1 MRGGKDPGDRR
12 YEEHRRHLTRV
23 YAGLLPWSLCFVV
36 FGLVP
41 LIAAFALSF
50 YDMNP
55 LRPDRTHWVG
65 LSNYAHALGS
75 PAFWHALRTT
85 AIFVVGTLPVT
96 LALAYVVAALL
107 SRLKRHEAFFRA
119 AIFFPATLS
128 MVVISL
134 VFKSLY
140 AEQGLLNGW
149 LASLGFQSVHWLQD
163 PRLAL
168 PSIMA
173 MDVWASVGY
182 FAILILAG
190 RKTLPPEQLEAARLE
205 GMRALEIER
214 RIVLPH
220 VRPVI
225 LFVVLLN
232 TIRSFQIFIEVF
244 VLTRGG
250 PLDSTL
256 TLVYHLY
263 ERAFY
268 HFEMGYACAIAYILL
283 CLVGLILLVQRRLIA
298 RAPAEAPVEAPA

>member
-1 MRGGKDPGDRR
+1 VSERRGGWAAPI
-12 YEEHRRHLTRV
+12 
-23 YAGLLPWSLCFVV
+23 AGLTPWSLCFAV

-41 LIAAFALSF
+41 LFTALLLSF
-50 YDMNP
+50 FDMNP
-55 LRPDRTHWVG
+55 VRMDRTHWVG
-65 LSNYAHALGS
+65 LGNYARALAS

-85 AIFVVGTLPVT
+85 AIFVVGTIPFT
-96 LALAYVVAALL
+96 LTFAYVVAALL
-107 SRLKRHEAFFRA
+107 SRLRRGQTFFRA
-119 AIFFPATLS
+119 AIFFPAALS

-149 LASLGFQSVHWLQD
+149 LGMLGIPAVHWLQS
-163 PRLAL
+163 PWLAL

-173 MDVWASVGY
+173 MDIWASVGY
-182 FAILILAG
+182 YAVLILAA
-190 RKTLPPEQLEAARLE
+190 RKTLPLDQLEAARLE
-205 GMRALEIER
+205 GIGTLEIER

-220 VRPVI
+220 VRPVL
-225 LFVVLLN
+225 LFVILLD
-232 TIRSFQIFIEVF
+232 TVRSFQIFTEVF

-268 HFEMGYACAIAYILL
+268 HFEIGYACAIAYLL
-283 CLVGLILLVQRRLIA
+283 LALVGLILLVQRRVA
-298 RAPAEAPVEAPA
+298 ASPEAA

>member
-1 MRGGKDPGDRR
+1 MTGRASGGR
-12 YEEHRRHLTRV
+12 L
-23 YAGLLPWSLCFVV
+23 AGLLPWGLCFAV
-36 FGLVP
+36 FGLIP
-41 LIAAFALSF
+41 LLTALGLSF
-50 YDMNP
+50 FDMNP
-55 LRPDRTHWVG
+55 LRPDLTRWVG
-65 LSNYAHALGS
+65 GGNYARALGS

-96 LALAYVVAALL
+96 LVLAYGVAALL
-107 SRLKRHEAFFRA
+107 GRLRSGEAFFRA

-149 LASLGFQSVHWLQD
+149 LQAIGLPAVHWLQD

-168 PSIMA
+168 PSIMV
-173 MDVWASVGY
+173 MDIWASVGY
-182 FAILILAG
+182 YAILILAG
-190 RKTLPPEQLEAARLE
+190 RKTLPVEQLEAARLE
-205 GMRALEIER
+205 GMGAFEIER

-220 VRPVI
+220 VRPVL

-232 TIRSFQIFIEVF
+232 TVRSFQIFIEVF

-250 PLDSTL
+250 PLESTL

-283 CLVGLILLVQRRLIA
+283 LLVGLMLLMQRRLIA
-298 RAPAEAPVEAPA
+298 RAPGTAA

>member
-1 MRGGKDPGDRR
+1 MSSRP
-12 YEEHRRHLTRV
+12 
-23 YAGLLPWSLCFVV
+23 APGLLPWFACFAV
-36 FGLVP
+36 FGLIP
-41 LIAAFALSF
+41 LLAALVLSF
-50 YDMNP
+50 YSMNP
-55 LRPDRTHWVG
+55 LRPDLTHWIG
-65 LSNYAHALGS
+65 AANYARALGS

-85 AIFVVGTLPVT
+85 GVFVVGTLPVT
-96 LALAYVVAALL
+96 LILAYIVAALL
-107 SRLKRHEAFFRA
+107 ARLRRGEALFRA

-149 LASLGFQSVHWLQD
+149 LAALGFPRIHWLQD

-182 FAILILAG
+182 YAILILAA
-190 RKTLPPEQLEAARLE
+190 RKTLPLEQLEAARLE
-205 GMRALEIER
+205 GLSPLHVER

-220 VRPVI
+220 VKPVI
-225 LFVVLLN
+225 LFVILLN

-283 CLVGLILLVQRRLIA
+283 LLVGGILLLQRRFLSRSPA
-298 RAPAEAPVEAPA
+298 GVAAP

>member
-1 MRGGKDPGDRR
+1 MRSRAFLG
-12 YEEHRRHLTRV
+12 V
-23 YAGLLPWSLCFVV
+23 LPWGACFAA
-36 FGLVP
+36 FGLIP
-41 LIAAFALSF
+41 LLAALVLSVLS
-50 YDMNP
+50 MNP
-55 LRPDRTHWVG
+55 LRPDLTHWVG
-65 LSNYAHALGS
+65 AQNYARALGS
-75 PAFWHALRTT
+75 PAFWRALRTT
-85 AIFVVGTLPVT
+85 AIFVVGTLPLT
-96 LALAYVVAALL
+96 LGLAYIVAALL
-107 SRLKRHEAFFRA
+107 SRVRRGETFFRA

-140 AEQGLLNGW
+140 AEEGLLNGW
-149 LASLGFQSVHWLQD
+149 LAALGLSRVHWLQD

-168 PSIMA
+168 ASIMA

-182 FAILILAG
+182 YAILILAG

-205 GMRALEIER
+205 GLSLLDVER
-214 RIVLPH
+214 RIVFPH
-220 VRPVI
+220 VKPVL

-250 PLDSTL
+250 PLESTL

-268 HFEMGYACAIAYILL
+268 HFEMGYACAIAFLLLLFVGAILL
-283 CLVGLILLVQRRLIA
+283 LQRRLLS
-298 RAPAEAPVEAPA
+298 RAPSEAAAS

>member
-1 MRGGKDPGDRR
+1 MRSRPV
-12 YEEHRRHLTRV
+12 L
-23 YAGLLPWSLCFVV
+23 GLLPWSACFAV
-36 FGLVP
+36 FGLIP
-41 LIAAFALSF
+41 LLAALVLSF
-50 YDMNP
+50 YSMNP
-55 LRPDRTHWVG
+55 LRPDLTHWIG
-65 LSNYAHALGS
+65 ASNYARAIGS

-85 AIFVVGTLPVT
+85 GIFVVGTLPAT
-96 LALAYVVAALL
+96 LALAYIVAALL
-107 SRLKRHEAFFRA
+107 GRLRRGEALFRA

-149 LASLGFQSVHWLQD
+149 LAALGFPRIHWLQD

-182 FAILILAG
+182 YAILILAA
-190 RKTLPPEQLEAARLE
+190 RKTLPLEQLEAARLE
-205 GMRALEIER
+205 GLRPLEIER
-214 RIVLPH
+214 QIVLPH

-283 CLVGLILLVQRRLIA
+283 LLVGGILLLQRRFLSRPEA
-298 RAPAEAPVEAPA
+298 GVAAP

>member
-1 MRGGKDPGDRR
+1 MK
-12 YEEHRRHLTRV
+12 V
-23 YAGLLPWSLCFVV
+23 QSIAGLLPWSFFFAV
-36 FGLVP
+36 FGLLP
-41 LIAAFALSF
+41 LLAALALSF

-55 LRPDRTHWVG
+55 LRPDLTHWIG
-65 LSNYAHALGS
+65 AGNYTRAVQS

-85 AIFVVGTLPVT
+85 AIFVVGTLPMTLT
-96 LALAYVVAALL
+96 LAYLVAALL
-107 SRLKRHEAFFRA
+107 GRLRRGEALFRA

-128 MVVISL
+128 MVVIAL

-149 LASLGFQSVHWLQD
+149 LEAAGLPPVHWLQD

-168 PSIMA
+168 PSIML
-173 MDVWASVGY
+173 MDVWSSVGY
-182 FAILILAG
+182 YAILILAA
-190 RKTLPPEQLEAARLE
+190 RKTLPIEQLEAARLE

-225 LFVVLLN
+225 LFVILLN

-250 PLDSTL
+250 PLESTL

-268 HFEMGYACAIAYILL
+268 HFEMGYACALAYILL
-283 CLVGLILLVQRRLIA
+283 FIVGLILFAQRRLGA
-298 RAPAEAPVEAPA
+298 RPA

>member
-1 MRGGKDPGDRR
+1 MRGRF
-12 YEEHRRHLTRV
+12 
-23 YAGLLPWSLCFVV
+23 AGLLPWSLFFAV

-41 LIAAFALSF
+41 LLAALILSF
-50 YDMNP
+50 YSMNP
-55 LRPDRTHWVG
+55 LRPDLTHWVG
-65 LSNYAHALGS
+65 GANYARALGS

-96 LALAYVVAALL
+96 LVLAYVVAALL
-107 SRLKRHEAFFRA
+107 SRLRRGEAFFRA

-149 LASLGFQSVHWLQD
+149 LKGLGFPAVHWLQD

-182 FAILILAG
+182 YAILILAG
-190 RKTLPPEQLEAARLE
+190 RKTLPVEQLEAARLE
-205 GMRALEIER
+205 GMRALAIER
-214 RIVLPH
+214 RIILPH
-220 VRPVI
+220 VKPVI

-232 TIRSFQIFIEVF
+232 TVRSFQIFIEVF

-250 PLDSTL
+250 PLESTL

-268 HFEMGYACAIAYILL
+268 HFEMGYACALAYLLLLLVGVILL
-283 CLVGLILLVQRRLIA
+283 LQRRLIA
-298 RAPAEAPVEAPA
+298 RAPVEVPAEMPLAPAVPRGTGRGAA

>member
-1 MRGGKDPGDRR
+1 MRERR
-12 YEEHRRHLTRV
+12 DTL
-23 YAGLLPWSLCFVV
+23 AGLLPWSSFFAV
-36 FGLVP
+36 FGVIPLLSALV
-41 LIAAFALSF
+41 LSF
-50 YDMNP
+50 YSMNP
-55 LRPDRTHWVG
+55 LRPDLTHWVG
-65 LSNYAHALGS
+65 LSNYARAFGS

-85 AIFVVGTLPVT
+85 AFFVVGTLPVT

-107 SRLKRHEAFFRA
+107 SRLRRGEAFFRT

-149 LASLGFQSVHWLQD
+149 LEKLGFPAVHWLQD
-163 PRLAL
+163 SRLAL

-182 FAILILAG
+182 YAILILAG
-190 RKTLPPEQLEAARLE
+190 RKTLPAERLEAARLE
-205 GMRALEIER
+205 GMGALWIER
-214 RIVLPH
+214 RIILPH
-220 VRPVI
+220 VMPVL

-232 TIRSFQIFIEVF
+232 TIRCFQIFIEVF

-250 PLDSTL
+250 PLESTL

-268 HFEMGYACAIAYILL
+268 HFEMGYACAIAYVLL
-283 CLVGLILLVQRRLIA
+283 FLVGVILRAQRRLIA
-298 RAPAEAPVEAPA
+298 RPPVQVPAS

>member
-1 MRGGKDPGDRR
+1 MSSRP
-12 YEEHRRHLTRV
+12 LP
-23 YAGLLPWSLCFVV
+23 GLLPWFACFAV
-36 FGLVP
+36 FGLIP
-41 LIAAFALSF
+41 LLAALVLSF
-50 YDMNP
+50 YSMNP
-55 LRPDRTHWVG
+55 LRPDLTHWIG
-65 LSNYAHALGS
+65 ASNYARAIGS

-85 AIFVVGTLPVT
+85 GIFVVGTLPVT
-96 LALAYVVAALL
+96 LILAYIVAALL
-107 SRLKRHEAFFRA
+107 GRLRRGEALFRA

-149 LASLGFQSVHWLQD
+149 LAALGFPRIHWLQD

-182 FAILILAG
+182 YAILILAA
-190 RKTLPPEQLEAARLE
+190 RKTLPLEQLEAARLE
-205 GMRALEIER
+205 GLRPLQVER

-220 VRPVI
+220 VKPVI

-283 CLVGLILLVQRRLIA
+283 LLVGGILLLQRRFLSRSPA
-298 RAPAEAPVEAPA
+298 GAAAP

>member
-1 MRGGKDPGDRR
+1 MSSRP
-12 YEEHRRHLTRV
+12 V
-23 YAGLLPWSLCFVV
+23 PGLLPWFACFAV
-36 FGLVP
+36 FGLIP
-41 LIAAFALSF
+41 LLAALVLSF
-50 YDMNP
+50 YSMNP
-55 LRPDRTHWVG
+55 LRPDLTHWIG
-65 LSNYAHALGS
+65 ASNYARAIGS

-85 AIFVVGTLPVT
+85 GIFVVGTLPVT
-96 LALAYVVAALL
+96 LILSYIVAALL
-107 SRLKRHEAFFRA
+107 GRLRRGEAVFRA

-149 LASLGFQSVHWLQD
+149 LAALGFPRIHWLQD

-182 FAILILAG
+182 YAILILAG
-190 RKTLPPEQLEAARLE
+190 RKTLPVEQLEAARLE
-205 GMRALEIER
+205 GMGPLEVER

-220 VRPVI
+220 VKPVL

-283 CLVGLILLVQRRLIA
+283 LLVGAILLLQRRLVTRTPGEIA
-298 RAPAEAPVEAPA
+298 

>member
-1 MRGGKDPGDRR
+1 MRSRSF
-12 YEEHRRHLTRV
+12 L
-23 YAGLLPWSLCFVV
+23 GLLPWSLCFAV

-41 LIAAFALSF
+41 LLAALLLSF
-50 YDMNP
+50 YFMNP
-55 LRPDRTHWVG
+55 LRPDLTHWVG
-65 LSNYAHALGS
+65 AANYARALGS

-96 LALAYVVAALL
+96 LLLAYIVAALL
-107 SRLKRHEAFFRA
+107 GRLRRGEAFFRA

-128 MVVISL
+128 MVVIAL
-134 VFKSLY
+134 IFKSLY

-149 LASLGFQSVHWLQD
+149 LEALGSPPVHWLQD

-182 FAILILAG
+182 YAILILAG
-190 RKTLPPEQLEAARLE
+190 RKTLPVEQLEAARLE
-205 GMRALEIER
+205 GMRTLEIER
-214 RIVLPH
+214 RIILPH
-220 VRPVI
+220 VKPVL

-232 TIRSFQIFIEVF
+232 TVRSFQIFIEVF

-268 HFEMGYACAIAYILL
+268 HFEMGYACAIAYLL
-283 CLVGLILLVQRRLIA
+283 LLLVGAILLVQRRLVA
-298 RAPAEAPVEAPA
+298 RAPGEIPRASAVTQAPVEAPAL

>member
-1 MRGGKDPGDRR
+1 MRSRAA
-12 YEEHRRHLTRV
+12 L
-23 YAGLLPWSLCFVV
+23 GLLPWSLCFAV
-36 FGLVP
+36 FGLIP
-41 LIAAFALSF
+41 LFAALVLSF
-50 YDMNP
+50 YSMNP
-55 LRPDRTHWVG
+55 LRPDLTHWIG
-65 LSNYAHALGS
+65 AMNYTRALGS

-85 AIFVVGTLPVT
+85 GIFVVGTLPVT
-96 LALAYVVAALL
+96 LVLAYIVAALL
-107 SRLKRHEAFFRA
+107 GRLRRGEAFFRA

-149 LASLGFQSVHWLQD
+149 LAGLGLPRLHWLQD
-163 PRLAL
+163 SRLAL

-182 FAILILAG
+182 YAILILAG
-190 RKTLPPEQLEAARLE
+190 RKTLPLEQLEAARLE
-205 GMRALEIER
+205 GLGPLAIER

-220 VRPVI
+220 VKPVI
-225 LFVVLLN
+225 LFVILLN

-250 PLDSTL
+250 PLQSTL

-283 CLVGLILLVQRRLIA
+283 LLVGGILLLQRRVLSRSTA
-298 RAPAEAPVEAPA
+298 GVPTP